1 MDALVT
7 IDTGGD
13 FWMSPQKQAAVL
25 REHPWTGAA
34 RPGQMMARTR
44 TWQSG
49 NQSWTATVVISQ
61 GDAGRTFWV
70 YDQATGR
77 LLYLSRIS
85 RHAPDIRDP
94 RDPG

>member
-34 RPGQMMARTR
+34 RPGQMMAHADVAKRQPELDCHR
-44 TWQSG
+44 G
-49 NQSWTATVVISQ
+49 HF
-61 GDAGRTFWV
+61 AGRRGQ
-70 YDQATGR
+70 D
-77 LLYLSRIS
+77 LLGL
-85 RHAPDIRDP
+85 
-94 RDPG
+94 

>member
-1 MDALVT
+1 
-7 IDTGGD
+7 
-13 FWMSPQKQAAVL
+13 
-25 REHPWTGAA
+25 
-34 RPGQMMARTR
+34 
-44 TWQSG
+44 
-49 NQSWTATVVISQ
+49 VVISQ